1 MQPLFFVYTQNAY
14 KKGRVRKWGDI
25 DITENMSYN
34 SSVAKLNPFRYRGY
48 YYDAET
54 GLYYLN
60 SRYYDP
66 SIGRFINADDISY
79 IQPTDINGLNL
90 FAYCGN
96 IPVNRLLKEEQV
108 QNIAEQFHR
117 YCYVTDEYIE
127 GAVNIVPSGLYPPV
141 SVPEPIVLFT
151 SGTTGKFK
159 GIRLTQSGLLF
170 NIKEITKI
178 VRYKPEDKMLISRSL
193 AHIAALVGDLFVG
206 IFSGVS
212 FSFYDGPFSPWAIKK
227 EIQEKRITLW
237 NGTPTCLF
245 SCAVMHTEIP
255 IEKCVLSGEVLTES
269 VYERIKKR
277 MPKTI
282 FYVGYGM
289 TEAAPRISMG
299 RLPKRIQRGYAGK
312 LLKGIKAQSCNGEI
326 KIKSPAL
333 ACGYIG
339 EAGFMGKWFHT
350 HDRGYIKGKKVYVL
364 GRVDG
369 LIVRG
374 GVNIDPVMIEEA
386 IQADR
391 NIAHC
396 KVYGK
401 PDEILGQKICAVVQP
416 LNAGIVTAEYVMDLC
431 RKQLPEFMQC
441 NKIEIIENFKIGV
454 TGKK

>member
-1 MQPLFFVYTQNAY
+1 
-14 KKGRVRKWGDI
+14 
-25 DITENMSYN
+25 
-34 SSVAKLNPFRYRGY
+34 
-48 YYDAET
+48 
-54 GLYYLN
+54 
-60 SRYYDP
+60 
-66 SIGRFINADDISY
+66 
-79 IQPTDINGLNL
+79 
-90 FAYCGN
+90 
-96 IPVNRLLKEEQV
+96 
-108 QNIAEQFHR
+108 
-117 YCYVTDEYIE
+117 
-127 GAVNIVPSGLYPPV
+127 
-141 SVPEPIVLFT
+141 
-151 SGTTGKFK
+151 
-159 GIRLTQSGLLF
+159 
-170 NIKEITKI
+170 
-178 VRYKPEDKMLISRSL
+178 
-193 AHIAALVGDLFVG
+193 
-206 IFSGVS
+206 
-212 FSFYDGPFSPWAIKK
+212 
-227 EIQEKRITLW
+227 
-237 NGTPTCLF
+237 
-245 SCAVMHTEIP
+245 
-255 IEKCVLSGEVLTES
+255 
-269 VYERIKKR
+269 
-277 MPKTI
+277 
-282 FYVGYGM
+282 M

-454 TGKK
+454 TGKNE

>member
-1 MQPLFFVYTQNAY
+1 MNLVRTLMFRIRKNGTRTFTKDFEGCMKYFDLYQRIQIVGEAFRSLPSDNVILRCR
-14 KKGRVRKWGDI
+14 KGK
-25 DITENMSYN
+25 NMAIAILS
-34 SSVAKLNPFRYRGY
+34 
-48 YYDAET
+48 
-54 GLYYLN
+54 GLY
-60 SRYYDP
+60 SGKK
-66 SIGRFINADDISY
+66 I
-79 IQPTDINGLNL
+79 
-90 FAYCGN
+90 

-159 GIRLTQSGLLF
+159 GVRLTQSGLLF

>member
-1 MQPLFFVYTQNAY
+1 MNLVRTLMFRIRKNGTRTFTKDFEGCMKYFDLYQRIQIVGEAFRSLPSDNVILRCR
-14 KKGRVRKWGDI
+14 KGK
-25 DITENMSYN
+25 NMAIAILS
-34 SSVAKLNPFRYRGY
+34 
-48 YYDAET
+48 
-54 GLYYLN
+54 GLY
-60 SRYYDP
+60 SGKK
-66 SIGRFINADDISY
+66 I
-79 IQPTDINGLNL
+79 
-90 FAYCGN
+90 

-159 GIRLTQSGLLF
+159 GVRLTQSGLLF

-289 TEAAPRISMG
+289 TEAAPRISMV
-299 RLPKRIQRGYAGK
+299 RVPKRIQRGYAGK

>member
-1 MQPLFFVYTQNAY
+1 MNLVRTLMFRIRKNGTRTFTKDFEGCMKYFDLYQRIQIVGEAFRSLPSDNVILRCR
-14 KKGRVRKWGDI
+14 KGK
-25 DITENMSYN
+25 NMAIAILS
-34 SSVAKLNPFRYRGY
+34 
-48 YYDAET
+48 
-54 GLYYLN
+54 GLY
-60 SRYYDP
+60 SGKK
-66 SIGRFINADDISY
+66 I
-79 IQPTDINGLNL
+79 
-90 FAYCGN
+90 

-159 GIRLTQSGLLF
+159 GVRLTQSGLLF

-255 IEKCVLSGEVLTES
+255 IEKCVLSGEVLTEC

>member
-1 MQPLFFVYTQNAY
+1 MNLVRTLMFRIRKNGTRTFTKDFEGCMKYFDLYQRIQIVGEAFRSLPSDNVILRCR
-14 KKGRVRKWGDI
+14 KGK
-25 DITENMSYN
+25 NMAIAILS
-34 SSVAKLNPFRYRGY
+34 
-48 YYDAET
+48 
-54 GLYYLN
+54 GLY
-60 SRYYDP
+60 SGKK
-66 SIGRFINADDISY
+66 I
-79 IQPTDINGLNL
+79 
-90 FAYCGN
+90 

-159 GIRLTQSGLLF
+159 GVRLTQSGLLF

-212 FSFYDGPFSPWAIKK
+212 FSFYDGPFSPCAIKK

>member
-1 MQPLFFVYTQNAY
+1 MNLVRTLMFRKRKNGTRTFTKDFEGCMKYFDLYQRIQIVGEAFRSLPSDNVILRCR
-14 KKGRVRKWGDI
+14 KGK
-25 DITENMSYN
+25 NMAIAILS
-34 SSVAKLNPFRYRGY
+34 
-48 YYDAET
+48 
-54 GLYYLN
+54 GLY
-60 SRYYDP
+60 SGKK
-66 SIGRFINADDISY
+66 I
-79 IQPTDINGLNL
+79 
-90 FAYCGN
+90 

-159 GIRLTQSGLLF
+159 GVRLTQSGLLF

>member
-1 MQPLFFVYTQNAY
+1 MNLVRTLMFRIRKNGTRTFTKDFEGCMKYSDLYQRIQIVGEAFRSLPSDNVILRCR
-14 KKGRVRKWGDI
+14 KGK
-25 DITENMSYN
+25 NMAIAILS
-34 SSVAKLNPFRYRGY
+34 
-48 YYDAET
+48 
-54 GLYYLN
+54 GLY
-60 SRYYDP
+60 SGKK
-66 SIGRFINADDISY
+66 I
-79 IQPTDINGLNL
+79 
-90 FAYCGN
+90 

-127 GAVNIVPSGLYPPV
+127 GAVNIVPSGLYSPV

-159 GIRLTQSGLLF
+159 GVRLTQSGLLF
-170 NIKEITKI
+170 NAKTITKI

-245 SCAVMHTEIP
+245 SCAVLHTEIP

-364 GRVDG
+364 GRADG

-401 PDEILGQKICAVVQP
+401 PDEILGQKIYAVVQP

>member
-1 MQPLFFVYTQNAY
+1 MNLVRTLMFRIRKNGTRTFTKDFEGCMKYFDLYQRIQIVGEAFRSLPSDNVILRCR
-14 KKGRVRKWGDI
+14 KGK
-25 DITENMSYN
+25 NMAIAILS
-34 SSVAKLNPFRYRGY
+34 
-48 YYDAET
+48 
-54 GLYYLN
+54 GLY
-60 SRYYDP
+60 SGKK
-66 SIGRFINADDISY
+66 I
-79 IQPTDINGLNL
+79 
-90 FAYCGN
+90 

-159 GIRLTQSGLLF
+159 GVRLTQSGLLF

-289 TEAAPRISMG
+289 TEAAPRISRG

>member
-1 MQPLFFVYTQNAY
+1 MNLVRTLMFRIRKNGTRTFTKDFEGCMKYFDLYQRIQIVGEAFRSLPSDNVILRCR
-14 KKGRVRKWGDI
+14 KGK
-25 DITENMSYN
+25 NMAIAILS
-34 SSVAKLNPFRYRGY
+34 
-48 YYDAET
+48 
-54 GLYYLN
+54 GLY
-60 SRYYDP
+60 SGKK
-66 SIGRFINADDISY
+66 I
-79 IQPTDINGLNL
+79 
-90 FAYCGN
+90 

-159 GIRLTQSGLLF
+159 GVRLTQSGLLF

-391 NIAHC
+391 NISHC

>member
-1 MQPLFFVYTQNAY
+1 MKYLCC
-14 KKGRVRKWGDI
+14 
-25 DITENMSYN
+25 N
-34 SSVAKLNPFRYRGY
+34 STIFY
-48 YYDAET
+48 
-54 GLYYLN
+54 
-60 SRYYDP
+60 
-66 SIGRFINADDISY
+66 
-79 IQPTDINGLNL
+79 Q
-90 FAYCGN
+90 
-96 IPVNRLLKEEQV
+96 QV

-159 GIRLTQSGLLF
+159 GVRLTQSGLLF